1 MNNTHTTPQNTWS
14 RDLNSQTLYVF
25 RYIKMMKVAFVFT
38 VFCIIISCEAKF
50 YTALEADQS
59 VDYWK
64 SEGWQQLER
73 VGENTILE
81 LSFALK
87 QENLSELE
95 ELFWQVSDPDS
106 PMYGKYLSTDQI
118 TEMIAPRYD
127 TILLIEKWLKS
138 HGATDCQLVANR
150 DYVNC
155 RMTRKIAEKILTG
168 AVFFYFRHDK
178 YHKKVIRSTSRY
190 YIHSFIAKYLDLV
203 GGIHRF
209 PAVNWMKTKIDDMP
223 SVNEAGDAEI
233 SQVHV
238 GVYPKILRQRYNMT
252 ADDVGS
258 HPNNSQAVAQFLE
271 QYFSNSDLSEFMSM
285 FVGSDFVHQSEITK
299 IVGPNTGKS
308 GIEATLDTQYIM
320 GMGANITTWFWSTA
334 GRYQNQEPFLT
345 WLQNIASTKE
355 VPPVHSISYG
365 DVESSLSVPF
375 MQRVNTEFMKAGVRG
390 ISFLFASG
398 DNGADCKGNKFAPD
412 FPVSSPYV
420 TSVGGTG
427 FSNPFT
433 VGPEF
438 AYEIS
443 GGGFSNIFQQPTYQ
457 AEAIDA
463 YMQAPNVPP
472 QEYFNKTGRAYPDI
486 AAICRHF
493 WIVNNRVPVPGVMGT
508 SASTPTVAGIISMVN
523 EHRLKAGKPVMGFLN
538 PFIYKNPTAFYD
550 VQTGCNEGCLAHD
563 KGFCATE
570 GFDPVTGYG
579 TPNFP
584 DLVKAAMAVFDE

>member
-1 MNNTHTTPQNTWS
+1 
-14 RDLNSQTLYVF
+14 
-25 RYIKMMKVAFVFT
+25 MMKVLFVVS
-38 VFCIIISCEAKF
+38 VFCIFFTCEAKF
-50 YTALEADQS
+50 AALEKDQS
-59 VDYWK
+59 IDHWQK
-64 SEGWQQLER
+64 EGWRKLER
-73 VGENTILE
+73 VGKNTILE

-87 QENLSELE
+87 QENLAEFE

-106 PMYGKYLSTDQI
+106 PMYGKYLTTDQI
-118 TEMIAPRYD
+118 TEMIAPRYH
-127 TILLIEKWLKS
+127 TRLVVENWLRF
-138 HGATDCQLVANR
+138 HGVTDCQLVANQ

-155 RMTRKIAEKILTG
+155 RMTRQSAEYLLVG

-178 YHKKVIRSTSRY
+178 YHKKVIRSSSRY
-190 YIHSFIAKYLDLV
+190 YINSYIAEYLDFV
-203 GGIHRF
+203 GGVHRF
-209 PAVNWMKTKIDDMP
+209 PPVNWLKTKTEEFS
-223 SVNEAGDAEI
+223 SVNGVE

-238 GVYPKILRQRYNMT
+238 GVYPKILRQRYNLT
-252 ADDVGS
+252 TEDVGS

-271 QYFSNSDLSEFMSM
+271 QYFSNDDLSEFMSM
-285 FVGSDFVHQSEITK
+285 FVGNDFVHQDEITK

-334 GRYQNQEPFLT
+334 GRFENQEPFLK
-345 WLQNIASTKE
+345 WLQDVASTKE
-355 VPPVHSISYG
+355 VPPVFSVSYG
-365 DVESSLSVPF
+365 DVESSLSVSY

-390 ISFLFASG
+390 ITILFASG
-398 DNGADCKGNKFAPD
+398 DNGAACKDNKFSPN

-420 TSVGGTG
+420 TGVGGTG

-443 GGGFSNIFQQPTYQ
+443 GGGFSNVFTQPKYQ
-457 AEAIDA
+457 AEAVDA
-463 YMQAPNVPP
+463 FMHSSVVPP
-472 QEYFNKTGRAYPDI
+472 QDYFNKTGRAYPDI

-493 WIVNNRVPVPGVMGT
+493 WVVNNRIPVPGVMGT

-523 EHRLKAGKPVMGFLN
+523 EHRLKANKPVMGFLN

-550 VQTGCNEGCLAHD
+550 VQSGCNEGCLAHD

-570 GFDPVTGYG
+570 GFDPVSGFG

-584 DLVKAAMAVFDE
+584 DLVKAAMAVFNK